1 MIKFSEL
8 QIGDFVKVEFE
19 GKMRE
24 GEVTNL
30 NGDEKQVEVTTDV
43 QAFWYNPESLH
54 PVTLNDQQLL
64 NFGFTKHI
72 NEDGSIKYMKEAF
85 RLVIPTKDNFALIE
99 MWYRE
104 DRRHHPDVHFMHQLQ
119 NHYYSMT
126 KVHLTKS

>member
-1 MIKFSEL
+1 MIKFNEL
-8 QIGDFVKVEFE
+8 QTGDFVMVEYE
-19 GKMRE
+19 GKMWE

-30 NGDEKQVEVTTDV
+30 NHDEKQVEVTTEV
-43 QAFWYNPESLH
+43 QPFWYAPESLH
-54 PVTLNDQQLL
+54 AVPLNDQQLM
-64 NFGFTKHI
+64 NFNFTKQV

-85 RLVIPTKDNFALIE
+85 RLVIPSKDDFSTIE

>member
-1 MIKFSEL
+1 MNFN
-8 QIGDFVKVEFE
+8 F
-19 GKMRE
+19 
-24 GEVTNL
+24 T
-30 NGDEKQVEVTTDV
+30 KQV
-43 QAFWYNPESLH
+43 
-54 PVTLNDQQLL
+54 
-64 NFGFTKHI
+64 

-85 RLVIPTKDNFALIE
+85 RLVIPSKDDFSTIE